1 MAARQIGGAALASRD
16 NWLIDMHCFDVPLFD
31 GCLIGAGAD
40 PEGWT

>member
-1 MAARQIGGAALASRD
+1 MAARQIGDATPGIGD
-16 NWLIDMHCFDVPLFD
+16 NYLIYMIYFGVPLFD